1 MQRVQLVGI
10 TTEEHN
16 LPIFNYI
23 DKKFEELK
31 KFYQPKEPTKYLTRR
46 QVAEMISMDISS
58 VHNLTVNGHLTKY
71 QISGRVLYIRS
82 EVEAAIIKLKK

>member
-1 MQRVQLVGI
+1 MKQVQLVGI

-16 LPIFNYI
+16 SPIFKYI
-23 DKKFEELK
+23 DGKIEELK
-31 KFYQPKEPTKYLTRR
+31 EFYQPKEPKKYLTRR
-46 QVAEMISMDISS
+46 QVAEMLSMDISS

>member
-1 MQRVQLVGI
+1 MTKVQLVGI
-10 TTEEHN
+10 TPEEHN

-31 KFYQPKEPTKYLTRR
+31 LSQTKEPTKYLKRQ
-46 QVAEMISMDISS
+46 QVAEMLCMDISS
-58 VHNLTVNGHLTKY
+58 VHNMTKKGILQKH

-82 EVEAAIIKLKK
+82 EVESSIIKLNK

>member
-1 MQRVQLVGI
+1 MKQLQLVGI
-10 TTEEHN
+10 TPEE
-16 LPIFNYI
+16 LKSAIFNYI
-23 DKKFEELK
+23 DKKIDELK
-31 KFYQPKEPTKYLTRR
+31 KLYQPKEPTKYITRR

-58 VHNLTVNGHLTKY
+58 VHNLTVNGTLTKY